1 MIVTVQDGSDIS
13 RDYEISNYTLDGDFV
28 TLHLIN
34 DDYFNND
41 YCKMVIPSHSILYML
56 VKK

>member
-34 DDYFNND
+34 DDY
-41 YCKMVIPSHSILYML
+41 CKMVIPSHSILYML